1 MANPTF
7 YSKKSIEHFNNPKN
21 YGKMKNPDGTGK
33 VGNITCGDVMWLY
46 IKIGKKGK
54 EEIIKDIKFQ
64 TYGCLAAIAS
74 SSMITEM
81 AKGKTINEAL
91 NIDRQEIVKELGG
104 LPPMKIHCSV
114 LATDALLEAIYDFL
128 SKNKREIPKE
138 LIHKHKEIEK
148 EEEILE
154 KKYKEWNKK

>member
-1 MANPTF
+1 MKTPTF

-21 YGKMKNPDGTGK
+21 YGKMTNPDGIGK

-46 IKIGKKGK
+46 IKIAKKGK
-54 EEIIKDIKFQ
+54 KEIIKDIKFQ

-81 AKGKTINEAL
+81 AKGKTIKEAL
-91 NIDRQEIVKELGG
+91 NINRQNIVDSLGG
-104 LPPMKIHCSV
+104 LPPIKIHCSI

-128 SKNKREIPKE
+128 SKNKREVPKE
-138 LIHKHKEIEK
+138 LTQKHKEIEK
-148 EEEILE
+148 EKEILE
-154 KKYKEWNKK
+154 KKYKDWNKK